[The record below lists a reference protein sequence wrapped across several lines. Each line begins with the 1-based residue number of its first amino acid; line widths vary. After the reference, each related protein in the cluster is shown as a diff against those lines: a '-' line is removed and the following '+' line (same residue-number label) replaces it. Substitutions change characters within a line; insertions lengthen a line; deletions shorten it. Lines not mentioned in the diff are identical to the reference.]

1 MIDSIGGRKV
11 LAAAIVMALAVGA
24 VLLKGD
30 VPPNFLQLLQ
40 VVFGA
45 FVLGNGIEHV
55 AGAVGSKAA
64 TSSEVVDQFGTV
76 VTQVG
81 TQLGELKAESART
94 QEAVAT
100 VQNSLAALIQRVLGA
115 Q

>member
-1 MIDSIGGRKV
+1 MIDNIGGRKI
-11 LAAAIVMALAVGA
+11 LAAIVVMALAVGA

-55 AGAVGSKAA
+55 AGAVGARG
-64 TSSEVVDQFGTV
+64 EVDLSPVNS
-76 VTQVG
+76 
-81 TQLGELKAESART
+81 QLEQLKAEVLAT
-94 QEAVAT
+94 QSGVAT
-100 VQNSLAALIQRVLGA
+100 TQQSLSALIQRVIGG
-115 Q
+115 

>member
-11 LAAAIVMALAVGA
+11 LAATIVMALAVGA

-55 AGAVGSKAA
+55 AGAVGARA
-64 TSSEVVDQFGTV
+64 PEVDLSGVEA
-76 VTQVG
+76 
-81 TQLGELKAESART
+81 QLEQLKAESAAT
-94 QEAVAT
+94 QNGVAT
-100 VQNSLAALIQRVLGA
+100 VQQSLGALIQRVIGA
-115 Q
+115 